1 MDAIQNSPQ
10 ETSSSSERKDKRRK
24 VQYCDLESQDD
35 VDCDYKINNASI
47 VSGKVTIPDINKHLN
62 LVGKALCRRHYNK
75 LIVNAKKIKITNTCS
90 HPKHNIYLSTAQK
103 EERNSFWKAPGR
115 LINYFKLLETAMM
128 CRHCLYKTD
137 NDPEYL
143 NSPNYQPPAQKT
155 SNKNIQEFQNRR
167 YVLHDDIFYSEEE
180 FQQLESAYHEV
191 CAELDKA
198 KLGK

>member
-1 MDAIQNSPQ
+1 MDVIQNSPQ

-24 VQYCDLESQDD
+24 VQYCDLEGQDD
-35 VDCDYKINNASI
+35 VVCDYKINNASI
-47 VSGKVTIPDINKHLN
+47 VSDKVTIPDINKHLN

-103 EERNSFWKAPGR
+103 EERNSFRKAPGR

-143 NSPNYQPPAQKT
+143 NSPNYQSPAQTT
-155 SNKNIQEFQNRR
+155 SNKNIQKFQNRR
-167 YVLHDDIFYSEEE
+167 YVLRDDIFYSEEE

-191 CAELDKA
+191 CTELDKA